1 MVAAMDE
8 LMGQDGDPPGF
19 RLVVTDEPYEVVG
32 ATLRR
37 LREVTSLLGPLREGR
52 RHAAYTG
59 WELRWSYAHRVSPEG
74 WQTAAVRVA
83 VLVTRS
89 LPRWSPVPSAEP
101 GLAEA
106 WARYLDAL
114 TLHERGH
121 VALAAEAG
129 RAVLAALRGMPPCAT
144 RDGLDD
150 LARETV
156 HGLSERARE
165 EERAYDA
172 LTDHGATQGCE

>member
-1 MVAAMDE
+1 MDKVIASAA
-8 LMGQDGDPPGF
+8 DPPGF
-19 RLVVTDEPYEVVG
+19 SMVITDEPYEVVG
-32 ATLRR
+32 ATLHR
-37 LREVTSLLGPLREGR
+37 LREVTTLLGPLRDGR
-52 RHAAYTG
+52 RHAAYTA
-59 WELRWSYAHRVSPEG
+59 WELRWSYAHRVSPDG
-74 WQTAAVRVA
+74 WQTTAVRVA

-101 GLAEA
+101 GLLEA
-106 WARYLDAL
+106 WARYLGAL
-114 TLHERGH
+114 TLHEQGH

-129 RAVLAALRGMPPCAT
+129 RAVLAALRALPPCAA
-144 RDGLDD
+144 RDDLDA

-156 HGLSERARE
+156 HRLSERARE